1 MKNKVLTNSL
11 LWAWLVLCIG
21 AIFTHSSSFTDF
33 YILPKWLVVIALV
46 LCLGAYGTM
55 RLIINKPV
63 RIDFPALGIGMS
75 VLCCIQAI
83 YGLLQYF
90 SLVHSDFGYK
100 ITGTF
105 DNPAGFAACLC
116 CGLPF
121 VAFFLLHHNRYMRY
135 AGWAISALIIV
146 AVYLSHSRSGIVS
159 VLVIIIVYVCGKY
172 IHGRVTKPLLAVVLA
187 GLVVASCY
195 WIKKDSA
202 DGRLLIWQCGWEMV
216 KDAPFF
222 GHGIGS
228 FDAHYMDYQ
237 ADYFKEQGLENRY
250 AMLADNVKQP
260 FNEYLGVLIN
270 WGIAGLL
277 LLVGIV
283 GVLVYC
289 YRQNPTMEKRI
300 ALYALLSIGV
310 FSCFSYPFTYP
321 FTWLVTFL
329 AVLMLT
335 SDYWN
340 KIKIPVW
347 CRNIIYMA
355 AMLGAFIGMNKVRDR
370 FQMERNWQEASVLAL
385 CNDYDEAIVYYVTLL
400 HKFEDNPYFLYNYAA
415 VLVENK
421 QYEKSLKIALQCR
434 QYWADYDL
442 ELIIGENYQYLGKQE
457 LAQMYYKNASMMCP
471 SRFLPLYKLF
481 HLYKE
486 NKEHDKMR
494 EIAELIIRK
503 PMKIKTSSILMMKRE
518 MKRELRKLEERI
530 FDENL

>member
-1 MKNKVLTNSL
+1 MKNKVLTNSF
-11 LWAWLVLCIG
+11 LWVWLFLCIG
-21 AIFTHSSSFTDF
+21 AIFTHSQSFTDT
-33 YILPKWLVVIALV
+33 YILPKWLVVIAIV
-46 LCLGAYGTM
+46 LCLGVYGAI

-63 RIDFPALGIGMS
+63 HIDFPILGIGMS
-75 VLCCIQAI
+75 ILCCIQAI

-135 AGWAISALIIV
+135 AGWVISVLIIV
-146 AVYLSHSRSGIVS
+146 AVCLSHSRSGIVS
-159 VLVIIIVYVCGKY
+159 VLVIIIACMCEKY
-172 IHGRVTKPLLAVVLA
+172 IRSRWKKPLLMALLA
-187 GLVVASCY
+187 GY

-202 DGRLLIWQCGWEMV
+202 DGRLLIWRCGWEMV

-237 ADYFKEQGLENRY
+237 AEFFKEQGLESRY

-260 FNEYLGVLIN
+260 FNEYLGVFIN

-277 LLVGIV
+277 LLAGIV
-283 GVLVYC
+283 GLLIYC
-289 YRQNPTMEKRI
+289 YKRNPTTEKRV

-335 SDYWN
+335 RDDWN

-347 CRNIIYMA
+347 CRNIIYVV
-355 AMLGAFIGMNKVRDR
+355 AMLGAFVGINRVSDR
-370 FQMERNWQEASVLAL
+370 FRMERNWHKASVQAL
-385 CNDYDEAIVYYVTLL
+385 CKDYDEAILSYVTLL
-400 HKFEDNPYFLYNYAA
+400 HKFDDNPYFLYNYAA
-415 VLVENK
+415 VLLENK

-442 ELIIGENYQYLGKQE
+442 ELIIGENYQHLGKQE
-457 LAQMYYKNASMMCP
+457 LAEAYYEHASMMCP
-471 SRFLPLYKLF
+471 SRFLPFYKLF
-481 HLYKE
+481 YLYKE
-486 NKEHDKMR
+486 NKEYDKMR
-494 EIAELIIRK
+494 EMAELIIDK

-518 MKRELRKLEERI
+518 MKREIQQLDKTTSH
-530 FDENL
+530 ENL

>member
-1 MKNKVLTNSL
+1 MIRL
-11 LWAWLVLCIG
+11 
-21 AIFTHSSSFTDF
+21 F
-33 YILPKWLVVIALV
+33 YILFAVGCIGSMFVYSHQFTDPYIVPKWCWVLFVLFGMLVCAAVMV
-46 LCLGAYGTM
+46 LRRKSVSGDMSIWGSIIVFSCL
-55 RLIINKPV
+55 L
-63 RIDFPALGIGMS
+63 
-75 VLCCIQAI
+75 QAI
-83 YGLLQYF
+83 YGILQYVGLYSSNAGF
-90 SLVHSDFGYK
+90 RV
-100 ITGTF
+100 TGSF
-105 DNPAGFAACLC
+105 DNPAGLAVCLC
-116 CGLPF
+116 AGLPF
-121 VAFFLLHHNRYMRY
+121 VACLLSNHCKYVRYV
-135 AGWAISALIIV
+135 GWLIGIIMVISVI
-146 AVYLSHSRSGIVS
+146 LSYSRAGIVCIAVLCCFS
-159 VLVIIIVYVCGKY
+159 VYGSLKRRTVLKY
-172 IHGRVTKPLLAVVLA
+172 VVLT
-187 GLVVASCY
+187 GLILLLLGGY

-202 DGRLLIWQCGWEMV
+202 DGRLLIWQCSMNMV

-222 GHGIGS
+222 GHGIRS

-277 LLVGIV
+277 LLAGIV
-283 GVLVYC
+283 GVLVYY

-300 ALYALLSIGV
+300 ALSALLSIGV

-347 CRNIIYMA
+347 GRNIIYMA

-415 VLVENK
+415 VLLENK

-486 NKEHDKMR
+486 NKEYDKMR

-503 PMKIKTSSILMMKRE
+503 PMKIKTSSILMMRRE
-518 MKRELRKLEERI
+518 MKRELQKLEERI
-530 FDENL
+530 FNENL